1 MTEFSEDAALSD
13 HQSVVTPETRQ
24 NATHSDEGDPR
35 RIEEQNVRFDPLLD
49 SVIAIANIFGITT
62 TLEALSAGLPLE
74 GNRLTPDLLPRAAAR
89 AGLTAKLARRSL
101 DDLRPGLLPAILL
114 LKGNQACLLL
124 EWLPSGEARV
134 RFPENGESSDVL
146 TREELEHLFA
156 GIVCFV
162 RPIFKFDLRSPDTG
176 QSKSQHWFWSVVFQ
190 NWRLY
195 RDSLLAALLINV
207 FALAMPMFS
216 MIVYDRVVPNRAVET
231 LWVLSIGVLL
241 MMLFDTLLR
250 VLRAYI
256 LDTAGKRIDV
266 TLSARIM
273 ERVLGLG
280 MPDRPTSVGSFAA
293 NLRAFESVREFV
305 ASATITTLVDIPCVF
320 VFFFVIAWISPWLL
334 LPPLFCIALLILA
347 SMVVQ
352 QKMQELVEVTQRANS
367 QRNAT
372 LVESLVGIETV
383 KFMVAESS
391 FQRKWEQSTVFLA
404 QNGTKLKLL
413 SSSIM
418 SLVQLLQQ
426 LVSVV
431 VIIIGVYLLSENQ
444 LSMGGIIAA
453 SMLAGR
459 AMAPFGQVA
468 GLLMQYHN
476 AKSGLA
482 SIEMHM
488 QTQPERADASSFL
501 HRARFQGTIEFKNV
515 SFSYP
520 GQQQAVLRNVSFK
533 IQAGEKVAFI
543 GRVGSGKSTIQ
554 RLVLGLYQPT
564 EGAILIDGIDLR
576 QIDPAELRRA
586 AGFVSQDV
594 SLFFGT
600 LKDNITLG
608 TPFAD
613 DRDIVAAAEI
623 AGVTEFAN
631 RHPRGFDMLIG
642 ERGESLSGGQ
652 RQAIGIARAV
662 LNNAPILLLDEP
674 SSAMDHQSEDLLKA
688 RLKRFT
694 QGKTVI
700 LVTHRTSLLELVDRL
715 IVIDNGKVMADG
727 AKPQVIEA
735 LQSGRVGRAT

>member
-1 MTEFSEDAALSD
+1 MPTSQTATS
-13 HQSVVTPETRQ
+13 Q
-24 NATHSDEGDPR
+24 NTK
-35 RIEEQNVRFDPLLD
+35 RIGEHNVRFDPLLD
-49 SVIAIANIFGITT
+49 SVIAIAKIFGITT
-62 TLEALSAGLPLE
+62 THEALSAGLPLE
-74 GNRLTPDLLPRAAAR
+74 GNRITPALLPRAAGR
-89 AGLTAKLARRSL
+89 VGLTARLARRSL
-101 DDLRPGLLPAILL
+101 DDLRPGLLPVVLL

-124 EWLPSGEARV
+124 EWRQSGEARV

-146 TREELEHLFA
+146 TRAELDNLFA
-156 GIVCFV
+156 GIVCFI
-162 RPIFKFDLRSPDTG
+162 RPVFKFDTRTPDSG
-176 QSKSQHWFWSVVFQ
+176 QLKSQHWFWSVVIQ

-195 RDSLLAALLINV
+195 RDSLLAALLINI
-207 FALAMPMFS
+207 FALVMPMFS
-216 MIVYDRVVPNRAVET
+216 MTVYDRVVPNRAEET
-231 LWVLSIGVLL
+231 LWVLAIGVLL
-241 MMLFDTLLR
+241 MMAFDTLLR
-250 VLRAYI
+250 VLRSYI

-280 MPDRPTSVGSFAA
+280 MADRPTSVGSFAA

-305 ASATITTLVDIPCVF
+305 ASATITTLVDIPFVL
-320 VFFFVIAWISPWLL
+320 VFFLVLAWISPWLT
-334 LPPLFCIALLILA
+334 LPPLVCIAVLILT
-347 SMVVQ
+347 SLVVQ
-352 QKMQELVEVTQRANS
+352 QKMQELVEVSQRATS
-367 QRNAT
+367 QRNAV

-383 KFMVAESS
+383 KFTVAESH
-391 FQRKWEQSTVFLA
+391 FQRKWEQATVFIA
-404 QNGTKLKLL
+404 QTGTKLKLL
-413 SSSIM
+413 SSTIM
-418 SLVQLLQQ
+418 SMVQLLQQ

-431 VIIIGVYLLSENQ
+431 VVIIGVYLLINNQ
-444 LSMGGIIAA
+444 ISMGGIIAA

-468 GLLMQYHN
+468 GLLMQYQN

-482 SIEMHM
+482 SVEGHM
-488 QTQPERADASSFL
+488 QTQPERADTSSFL
-501 HRARFQGTIEFKNV
+501 HRTGFQGTIEFKNV
-515 SFSYP
+515 SFTYP

-554 RLVLGLYQPT
+554 RLMLGLYQPS

-600 LKDNITLG
+600 LKENIALG
-608 TPFAD
+608 APFAD
-613 DRDIVAAAEI
+613 DQDILAAAEL

-652 RQAIGIARAV
+652 RQAVGIARAV
-662 LNNAPILLLDEP
+662 LNDSPILLLDEP

-688 RLKRFT
+688 RLLRYT
-694 QGKTVI
+694 TGKTVI

-715 IVIDNGKVMADG
+715 IVIDNGKIMADG
-727 AKPQVIEA
+727 PKAQVIEA
-735 LQSGRVGRAT
+735 LQSGRVGRAA

>member
-1 MTEFSEDAALSD
+1 MSDPLPNSETASNP
-13 HQSVVTPETRQ
+13 STSRIGE
-24 NATHSDEGDPR
+24 HSL
-35 RIEEQNVRFDPLLD
+35 RFDPLLD
-49 SVIAIANIFGITT
+49 SVIAIAKIYGITT

-74 GNRLTPDLLPRAAAR
+74 GNRITPDLLPRAAAR
-89 AGLTAKLARRSL
+89 AGMTAKLARRDL
-101 DDLRPGLLPAILL
+101 NALRPGLLPVVLL
-114 LKGNQACLLL
+114 LKENQACLLL
-124 EWLPSGEARV
+124 EWLPNGNARI

-146 TREELEHLFA
+146 TREELEHLYA
-156 GIVCFV
+156 GVVCFL
-162 RPIFKFDLRSPDTG
+162 RPIYKFDPRTPGSGEL
-176 QSKSQHWFWSVVFQ
+176 KSQHWFWSVVLQ

-195 RDSLLAALLINV
+195 RDSLLAALLINI
-207 FALAMPMFS
+207 FALVMPLFS
-216 MIVYDRVVPNRAVET
+216 MTVYDRVVPNRAEET
-231 LWVLSIGVLL
+231 LWVLSIGVFL

-250 VLRAYI
+250 VLRSYI

-280 MPDRPTSVGSFAA
+280 MANRPASVGSFAA

-305 ASATITTLVDIPCVF
+305 ASATITTLVDIPFVL
-320 VFFFVIAWISPWLL
+320 VFFLVIAWISPWLI
-334 LPPLFCIALLILA
+334 LPPLFCILALIVA

-352 QKMQELVEVTQRANS
+352 QKMQELVEITQRATS

-383 KFMVAESS
+383 KFMVAESA
-391 FQRKWEQSTVFLA
+391 FQRKWEQTTVFLA
-404 QNGTKLKLL
+404 QTGTKLKLL
-413 SSSIM
+413 SSTIM
-418 SLVQLLQQ
+418 STVQFLQQ
-426 LVSVV
+426 LVTVMV
-431 VIIIGVYLLSENQ
+431 VIVGVYLLVDNQ

-482 SIEMHM
+482 SVEKHM
-488 QTQPERADASSFL
+488 QTEPERADASVFL
-501 HRARFQGTIEFKNV
+501 HRNGFQGSIEFKNV

-533 IQAGEKVAFI
+533 IQAGEKIAFI

-600 LKDNITLG
+600 LKENITLG
-608 TPFAD
+608 APFAD
-613 DRDIVAAAEI
+613 DQDVIAAAEV

-652 RQAIGIARAV
+652 RQAVGIARAV
-662 LNNAPILLLDEP
+662 LNDSPILLLDEP

-688 RLKRFT
+688 RLQRFT
-694 QGKTVI
+694 RGKTVI

-715 IVIDNGKVMADG
+715 IVLDNGKIMADG
-727 AKPQVIEA
+727 PKAQVVEA
-735 LQSGRVGRAT
+735 LQSGRVGRAA

>member
-1 MTEFSEDAALSD
+1 MLDAEPSNQNVTTSTTRRVGE
-13 HQSVVTPETRQ
+13 QS
-24 NATHSDEGDPR
+24 
-35 RIEEQNVRFDPLLD
+35 VRFDPLLD

-62 TLEALSAGLPLE
+62 TFEALSAGLPLE
-74 GNRLTPDLLPRAAAR
+74 GNRITPDLLPRAAGR
-89 AGLTAKLARRSL
+89 AGLTAKLARRTL
-101 DDLRPGLLPAILL
+101 DNLRPGLLPAILL
-114 LKGNQACLLL
+114 LKENQACLLL

-134 RFPENGESSDVL
+134 RFPEHGESSDLL
-146 TREELEHLFA
+146 TRDELESLYS
-156 GIVCFV
+156 GVVCFV
-162 RPIFKFDLRSPDTG
+162 RPVFKFDPRSPQTG
-176 QSKSQHWFWSVVFQ
+176 QLKSQHWFWSVVFQ

-195 RDSLLAALLINV
+195 RDSLLAALLINL
-207 FALAMPMFS
+207 FALGLPMFT
-216 MIVYDRVVPNRAVET
+216 MMVYDRVVPNRAEET
-231 LWVLSIGVLL
+231 LWVLSIGVFL
-241 MMLFDTLLR
+241 MMLFDLVLR
-250 VLRAYI
+250 VLRSFI

-280 MPDRPTSVGSFAA
+280 MADRPPSVGSFAA

-305 ASATITTLVDIPCVF
+305 ASATITTLVDIPFVCVF
-320 VFFFVIAWISPWLL
+320 FVVIAWISPWLV
-334 LPPLFCIALLILA
+334 LPPLFCIAVLVVA

-352 QKMQELVEVTQRANS
+352 QKMQELVEVAQRATS

-372 LVESLVGIETV
+372 LVESLVGIETI

-391 FQRKWEQSTVFLA
+391 FQRKWEHSTVYLA

-426 LVSVV
+426 FVSVAV
-431 VIIIGVYLLSENQ
+431 VIVGVYLLIDNK

-482 SIEMHM
+482 SVEKHM
-488 QTQPERADASSFL
+488 ETQPERADTSAFL
-501 HRARFQGTIEFKNV
+501 HRTGFQGTIEFKNV

-533 IQAGEKVAFI
+533 IQAGEKIAII

-594 SLFFGT
+594 SLFYGT

-608 TPFAD
+608 APFASD
-613 DRDIVAAAEI
+613 QAVVNAAEV

-652 RQAIGIARAV
+652 RQAVGIARAV
-662 LNNAPILLLDEP
+662 LNDSPILLLDEP

-688 RLKRFT
+688 RLQRFSM
-694 QGKTVI
+694 GKTVI
-700 LVTHRTSLLELVDRL
+700 LVTHRNSLLELIDRL

-727 AKPQVIEA
+727 PKAQVVEA
-735 LQSGRVGRAT
+735 LQSGRVGRAV